1 MTYRRGAVGMSLIE
15 LLICITIVA
24 VLSGGAYSIYS
35 SHVRETQDVVAQ
47 ASMRKLVEAVQAYN
61 SDSAEPFTTS
71 DPRFLVGPY
80 LTELPQDPWG
90 NDFVVDFFFGRVIC
104 VGPDLIINTFCPFPM
119 WYDKVR
125 TVVMSDDLVMEYQKV
140 GRISCIRAGG
150 ELVRI
155 NADGEGVFVIASSG
169 ARSADMRAD
178 GSLLLFVDGS
188 GNVSFVD
195 LSEATFVQ
203 RSLPFDPA
211 LGVQG
216 VGGASP
222 GREISWCPD
231 GLRYAVVAE
240 TSSAPTSSVV
250 VVAATTDAFV
260 PFILTR
266 SSGTFTDVCWDAE
279 GRSLFLIDAATPG
292 VILRASASGRSAVT
306 TYVGASLPSPKFHVN
321 TSGDGRYVA
330 YDDGAA
336 TYILRAGTGELL
348 KTIPGATWPCF
359 GPDARKVAFAIGD
372 EVEASHL
379 HFLSNETVQLS
390 VFGGGG
396 LPTHISWD

>member
-1 MTYRRGAVGMSLIE
+1 MSHRRGAVGMSLIE
-15 LLICITIVA
+15 LLICVTIVA
-24 VLSGGAYSIYS
+24 ILSGGAYSIYS

-71 DPRFLVGPY
+71 DPRFLIGPY

-90 NDFVVDFFFGRVIC
+90 NDFVIDFFFGRVIC

-140 GRISCIRAGG
+140 GRISCIRPGG

-155 NADGEGVFVIASSG
+155 DADGEGLYIIASSG

-178 GSLLLFVDGS
+178 GNLILYVDAS
-188 GNVSFVD
+188 GLVTFVD
-195 LSEATFVQ
+195 LSEATFEQ
-203 RSLPFDPA
+203 RSLPFDPG

-216 VGGASP
+216 VSGASP
-222 GREISWCPD
+222 GREIAWCPD
-231 GLRYAVVAE
+231 GLRFAVVAE

-250 VVAATTDAFV
+250 VVAATTEAV

-266 SSGTFTDVCWDAE
+266 TSGSFTDVAWDAE
-279 GRSLFLIDAATPG
+279 GRSLFIVDAASPG
-292 VILRASASGRSAVT
+292 TILRASASGRSAVT
-306 TYVGASLPSPKFHVN
+306 TYVDVGLPSPKMHVAV
-321 TSGDGRYVA
+321 SGDGRYVA
-330 YDDGAA
+330 YDDGTN
-336 TYILRAGTGELL
+336 TYVLRAGTGELV

-359 GPDARKVAFAIGD
+359 SPDARKVAFGVGD
-372 EVEASHL
+372 EVESIHL
-379 HFLSNETVQLS
+379 HFLSDEKVQLS

-396 LPTHISWD
+396 LPSHISWD